1 MNKGIK
7 PLYLA
12 ALLALATLG
21 LSGCT
26 TGMAALECGAES
38 LKPTVMAAI
47 DSFES
52 AAISIK
58 MSNKVLQDM
67 PISEQDTWPTKLQ
80 GAPSG
85 GAGLKM
91 GLSLAGSAMGVTI
104 PLEIDKETGFPR
116 PTSALYLF
124 LKERDAMLD
133 KEVNKKAV
141 NYFKGKPQNVISD
154 SDKPIGKCVPS
165 ETVTDCN
172 VYRNTLMAY
181 GVVTANNKAI
191 QELQNDIDATAKGFK
206 QCNAFIH
213 KVNEEIKDERV
224 KKAQCPDPA
233 LKDEVAKQKL
243 ASKVSEKQADKE
255 QMEKAHGR
263 LANKVYKAAVSGADF
278 SAAAVVKIGCAV
290 INGARAL
297 PNINNEFKNLKGAYN
312 IAMLLPRI
320 KNVISALG
328 IYKDNLSVQWT
339 VYKTM
344 YQQIKGTYEI
354 KDDEPTKEALNRI
367 QVAEA
372 AIAELE
378 PKLALALAGKDV
390 EFSDAEAMKMNVVA
404 AMFPQ
409 QLADDAIRTALN
421 AE

>member
-1 MNKGIK
+1 MSRISNKFVLFAGAA
-7 PLYLA
+7 LA
-12 ALLALATLG
+12 ALTLN
-21 LSGCT
+21 GCT
-26 TGMAALECGAES
+26 TGMAALECGAEAM
-38 LKPTVMAAI
+38 KPTVMSAI

-58 MSNKVLQDM
+58 ISNKVLQDM
-67 PISEQDTWPTKLQ
+67 PISEQDTWPVKLQ
-80 GAPSG
+80 GAPSA

-124 LKERDAMLD
+124 LKERDTMLD
-133 KEVNKKAV
+133 KEASKSDIAF
-141 NYFKGKPQNVISD
+141 FKGKPASVITNALGKRK
-154 SDKPIGKCVPS
+154 KPDTI
-165 ETVTDCN
+165 DDN

-181 GVVTANNKAI
+181 GVVTANNQAI

-206 QCNAFIH
+206 TCNAFIH
-213 KVNEEIKDERV
+213 KVNEEVKDEKV

-255 QMEKAHGR
+255 QMEKAHGK

-297 PNINNEFKNLKGAYN
+297 PNIKNEFKNLKGAYN

-328 IYKDNLSVQWT
+328 YYKDNLSLQWT

-367 QVAEA
+367 HVAEA
-372 AIAELE
+372 ALSELE
-378 PKLALALAGKDV
+378 PKLALALAGKEV
-390 EFSDAEAMKMNVVA
+390 TFSDEETMKLNVVA
-404 AMFPQ
+404 RMFPEQ
-409 QLADDAIRTALN
+409 QLIDNEIRTALN